1 LLGDHSANWSDAMTK
16 KPLIAFIA
24 TYDDVGDARQDYE
37 EIKQAHSK
45 GFIGEYDAAVVWKT
59 DKGKVEIDSV
69 SEEASRKWLWAG
81 LGAGALVGLIFPP
94 SILATSA
101 IGALSGA
108 VIGRFRDGLPQ
119 DDLEQIGTALSG
131 DNAALVV
138 VAEDRVTEG
147 LAKIGA
153 KLDASKKQIEAT
165 LSDDAA
171 VAAEQLQEAIAKAS
185 VQLEELTRRDAAR
198 GAS

>member
-1 LLGDHSANWSDAMTK
+1 MAK

-24 TYDDVGDARQDYE
+24 TYDDVADARQDYE
-37 EIKQAHSK
+37 DVKQAHSK
-45 GFIGEYDAAVVWKT
+45 GFIGEYDAAVVWKN
-59 DKGKVEIDSV
+59 DNGKVEFDSV
-69 SEEASRKWLWAG
+69 GEETSRKWLWAG
-81 LGAGALVGLIFPP
+81 LGAGALIGLIFPP

-108 VIGRFRDGLPQ
+108 VIGKVRDGIPQ
-119 DDLEQIGTALSG
+119 DDLEQIGEALTG

-138 VAEDRVTEG
+138 VAEDRVTPA
-147 LAKIGA
+147 LQQLGA

-171 VAAEQLQEAIAKAS
+171 VAAEQLQEAIVKAS
-185 VQLEELTRRDAAR
+185 AQLDELAKRDVRR
-198 GAS
+198 ASH

>member
-1 LLGDHSANWSDAMTK
+1 MAE

-24 TYDDVGDARQDYE
+24 TYDEVADARQDYE
-37 EIKQAHSK
+37 EVKQAHEA
-45 GFIGEYDAAVVWKT
+45 GHIGEYDAAVVWKN

-69 SEEASRKWLWAG
+69 SNEASRKWLWAG

-94 SILATSA
+94 SILAASA

-108 VIGRFRDGLPQ
+108 VIGRFRDGIPQ
-119 DDLEQIGTALSG
+119 DDLEQIGDALTG

-138 VAEDRVTEG
+138 VAEDPVADA
-147 LAKIGA
+147 LQKIGA
-153 KLDASKKQIEAT
+153 KLDASNKQIEAR

-171 VAAEQLQEAIAKAS
+171 VAAVQLQEAIAKAS
-185 VQLEELTRRDAAR
+185 AQLEELTQRDAER
-198 GAS
+198 ASS